1 VTDGNEAMDLLT
13 LIGRAIEQL
22 QRSVALFESHERSG
36 GVQRLADVI
45 DEIDL
50 YLEGSDDDPLLR
62 LASLPTSR
70 VREGLLDVRADLAT
84 VIDALRDTHAKP
96 CSPRPGH

>member
-1 VTDGNEAMDLLT
+1 MTDGNEAMDLLT

-22 QRSVALFESHERSG
+22 QRSVALFESRERNG

-50 YLEGSDDDPLLR
+50 YLKGSDDDPILH
-62 LASLPTSR
+62 LAALPASR
-70 VREGLLDVRADLAT
+70 VREGLLDVRADLTT
-84 VIDALRDTHAKP
+84 VIDALQDTHAEP
-96 CSPRPGH
+96 CSPRPEH